1 VSVNEIEKRLV
12 NDGHHRPEIYESFKI
27 LHDKGLIWKTESVK
41 SNVRTRG
48 RTKTY
53 YCLTEDGVK
62 AIIIEEPEP
71 KLFWTTMVGFCTY
84 YKQANSQKIE
94 ELYKYFL
101 NHFLKYPEAVDLG
114 AILDLLN
121 TACEEWMTENFS
133 QEASSIE
140 LILNSLATSPNL
152 TLNELSATTKIEQ
165 KKVRGLLEN
174 YSLNSLRYS
183 DAYYIDERDYER
195 FLSQQFQHYILH
207 NIVAVTYD
215 IGQEKRYSLS
225 LFGIIL
231 YLLILRRRT
240 EFDSG
245 NSFENLFTQLAQSYN
260 DKLPLIF
267 GKFSVLATELEG
279 WAIYNFDI
287 ILVNEQ
293 KRAQI
298 MDGSILSGGNKE
310 LLQNMRSLS
319 LLGRSNLAQV
329 YEAGLSAYMEDAAT
343 HYRVQATGVPE
354 LESILEDLEDTLL
367 LSTPISSLPSLYE
380 MMMNERAVALM
391 NEAPVPDFS
400 SRQTDILETIETQ
413 LSTEITFLYFLNLN
427 VDFYYPLGF
436 AVPGHFAIKW
446 IEDFVKRNRD
456 LAINDIKKGKLSFP
470 KFPREKLY
478 RVLDTDSELKNW
490 FCSLIAA
497 AVRYQREVLDTMK
510 KAPFMAISN

>member
-174 YSLNSLRYS
+174 YSLN
-183 DAYYIDERDYER
+183 
-195 FLSQQFQHYILH
+195 
-207 NIVAVTYD
+207 
-215 IGQEKRYSLS
+215 
-225 LFGIIL
+225 
-231 YLLILRRRT
+231 
-240 EFDSG
+240 
-245 NSFENLFTQLAQSYN
+245 
-260 DKLPLIF
+260 
-267 GKFSVLATELEG
+267 
-279 WAIYNFDI
+279 
-287 ILVNEQ
+287 
-293 KRAQI
+293 
-298 MDGSILSGGNKE
+298 
-310 LLQNMRSLS
+310 
-319 LLGRSNLAQV
+319 
-329 YEAGLSAYMEDAAT
+329 
-343 HYRVQATGVPE
+343 
-354 LESILEDLEDTLL
+354 
-367 LSTPISSLPSLYE
+367 
-380 MMMNERAVALM
+380 
-391 NEAPVPDFS
+391 
-400 SRQTDILETIETQ
+400 
-413 LSTEITFLYFLNLN
+413 
-427 VDFYYPLGF
+427 
-436 AVPGHFAIKW
+436 
-446 IEDFVKRNRD
+446 
-456 LAINDIKKGKLSFP
+456 
-470 KFPREKLY
+470 
-478 RVLDTDSELKNW
+478 
-490 FCSLIAA
+490 
-497 AVRYQREVLDTMK
+497 
-510 KAPFMAISN
+510 